1 MVVELYVLGLASLI
15 YLGLLFLLAELTEI
29 GIVPA
34 SLPRHPVVFALS
46 LGVYATSWTYYGGVG
61 LAREGG
67 YRFLAIYLGITIA
80 ALLFPVVGLPI
91 LRVVRARELAS
102 IADLFAYRF
111 HSRALGMTVAVFMLV
126 GSLPYLSLQVRAVAE
141 TAYWLAPEL
150 RPSML
155 AVGFCAMVAVFAM
168 LFGARHL
175 HPRELRPGL
184 VVAVAFESLV
194 KLTALVVVA
203 LVGAL
208 DILGGLDGAARFI
221 ETHPKTV
228 SSLFA
233 PVREEPFG
241 AMLALSFCAA
251 YLLPRQFQMTFA
263 ERPSDRAL
271 IRATWLFP
279 LFLMLLNLPIP
290 LILWAGGQ
298 VDAGLDPDLFVLAV
312 AAQRPWLA
320 VVAFLGGLSAASA
333 MVIVTSLAL
342 ASMLMNHAVLP
353 LWQPRG
359 NLYWRLLYA
368 RRFVVGF
375 VVFLGWM
382 VYVQMGPNGGLAQV
396 GLVSFVAVAQL
407 APGLAGVVF
416 WSGATQRGILAGLL
430 SGILLWFALL
440 VLPAFGFDAVLG
452 TGVEIFE
459 RIDAAW
465 ANRWTVATI
474 VTLGTN
480 AGVSVLTSL
489 VTRADPMEETA
500 AAFCMRRAAFAIPH
514 AKASSTATLLDRMRA
529 VLGSDTAE
537 AELTRAL
544 RGLNMS
550 PDERRP
556 RRLRRLAEVLERDL
570 SALVGPLPA
579 QAILQSGR
587 PDDAPMNLIADQV
600 RFVEERV
607 RDAELSRAAKPL
619 EKVRRYLRQVLEEL
633 PVAVCV
639 LDATDKVVLVNRV
652 FQALT
657 KLDLDDVVGL
667 RVTDLPAPWAT
678 LWSESPASVMAN
690 RDRTVMVDNHPRFL
704 RLAAVALTEEWGGG
718 RIVVAEDLTEQR
730 SLESQAAHRDRL
742 ASVGELAAGVAH
754 EVGNPL
760 TGILMV
766 VRNLQREVGDQ
777 DLRQRLDTVI
787 REGER
792 IKGIVR
798 SLVDFSRSS
807 ADPREPGLH
816 ERKKLAVDDV
826 VREAVDLLRI
836 GRRDRGVECRIV
848 PSVPSDVVGD
858 RTRLVQVVLNLLTN
872 ACDASERNGLVEI
885 GWRPVDERVALY
897 VRDEGIGMPKDVQ
910 ARMVEPFFTTKDPG
924 QGTGLGLSVVQS
936 IVRAHGGELRVQ
948 SEAGHGTSV
957 EVVLPGPGGRSA

>member
-1 MVVELYVLGLASLI
+1 MVVELYVLGLAGLI
-15 YLGLLFLLAELTEI
+15 YLGLLFLLAELTEL
-29 GIVPA
+29 GIVPP

-61 LAREGG
+61 LANEGG
-67 YRFLAIYLGITIA
+67 YSFLAIYLGITIA
-80 ALLFPVVGLPI
+80 ALLFPVIGLPI
-91 LRVVRARELAS
+91 LRIVRARELAS

-111 HSRALGMTVAVFMLV
+111 HSRALGLAVAVFMLV

-150 RPSML
+150 QPSML
-155 AVGFCAMVAVFAM
+155 AFGFCALVAVFAM

-175 HPRELRPGL
+175 RPRELRPGL

-194 KLTALVVVA
+194 KLAALLVVA

-208 DILGGLDGAARFI
+208 DVLGGLDGVTRFI
-221 ETHPKTV
+221 ETHPEAV

-233 PVREEPFG
+233 PVRQEPFG
-241 AMLALSFCAA
+241 AMLALSFFAA

-263 ERPSDRAL
+263 ERPSDHAL
-271 IRATWLFP
+271 IRAAWLFP

-320 VVAFLGGLSAASA
+320 IVAFLGGLSAASA

-368 RRFVVGF
+368 RRLVVGI
-375 VVFLGWM
+375 VVFLGWV
-382 VYVQMGPNGGLAQV
+382 VYVRVGPTGGLAQV

-407 APGLAGVVF
+407 APGLAGVLF

-430 SGILLWFALL
+430 CGILLWFALL
-440 VLPAFGFDAVLG
+440 VLPAFGLDAPLRAG
-452 TGVEIFE
+452 AEIFGQV
-459 RIDAAW
+459 DAAW
-465 ANRWTVATI
+465 ANRWTVATV
-474 VTLGTN
+474 VTLGAN
-480 AGVSVLTSL
+480 VGVSVLTSFL
-489 VTRADPMEETA
+489 TRADPMEQAA
-500 AAFCMRRAAFAIPH
+500 AAFCMRSAAFAIPR
-514 AKASSTATLLDRMRA
+514 ARASSTATLLDRMRT
-529 VLGSDTAE
+529 VLGADTAE
-537 AELTRAL
+537 AEFTRAL

-556 RRLRRLAEVLERDL
+556 RRLLRLAEVLERDL

-587 PDDAPMNLIADQV
+587 PDDAPMDLIADQV
-600 RFVEERV
+600 RFVEGRV
-607 RDAELSRAAKPL
+607 RDAELSRTVTPL

-639 LDATDKVVLVNRV
+639 LDASDKVVLVNRA
-652 FQALT
+652 FQDLT
-657 KLDLDDVVGL
+657 QLSLDDVVGL
-667 RVTDLPAPWAT
+667 RVPELPAPWGI
-678 LWSESPASVMAN
+678 LWSEPPASVMAN
-690 RDRTVMVDNHPRFL
+690 RDRTVTVDDRPRFL
-704 RLAAVALTEEWGGG
+704 RLAAAALAEEGGGG

-730 SLESQAAHRDRL
+730 ALESQAAHRDRL

-766 VRNLQREVGDQ
+766 VRNLHREVEDD
-777 DLRQRLDTVI
+777 DLRQRLNTVI

-807 ADPREPGLH
+807 ANPREPGLS
-816 ERKKLAVDDV
+816 ERKKLAVDSV
-826 VREAVDLLRI
+826 VREAVDLLQL
-836 GRRDRGVECRIV
+836 GRRDRGVECRIA
-848 PSVPSDVVGD
+848 PSAPSDVLGD

-885 GWRPVDERVALY
+885 GWKAVDERVELY
-897 VRDEGIGMPKDVQ
+897 VRDEGTGIPEDVQ
-910 ARMVEPFFTTKDPG
+910 ARVVEPFFTTKGPG
-924 QGTGLGLSVVQS
+924 QGTGLGLAVVRS
-936 IVRAHGGELRVQ
+936 IVRAHGGELRVN

-957 EVVLPGPGGRSA
+957 EVLLPRSGGPSA